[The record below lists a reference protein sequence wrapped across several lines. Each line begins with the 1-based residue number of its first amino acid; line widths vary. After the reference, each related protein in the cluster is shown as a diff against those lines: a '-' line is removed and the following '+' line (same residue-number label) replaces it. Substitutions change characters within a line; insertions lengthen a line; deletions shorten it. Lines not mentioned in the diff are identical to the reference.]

1 MKTFYTERDI
11 EDLHAA
17 GQTRLEINDDV
28 VLTELA
34 REKAVDLG
42 LRLVPVKQRGS
53 QAEQLLRAFG
63 AHLPSSS
70 NKKPATPTTG
80 PASSIDLE
88 LVEQVKAGVIARL
101 GTTEFNGLLD
111 QVIPQIIARVV
122 NNPVSSKPPVPTPKK
137 NHY

>member
-17 GQTRLEINDDV
+17 GQTQLEINDDV

-42 LRLVPVKQRGS
+42 LRLIPIKQRSS

-63 AHLPSSS
+63 AHLPASSK
-70 NKKPATPTTG
+70 NLARTTTG

-88 LVEQVKAGVIARL
+88 LVERVKTGVIARL

-122 NNPVSSKPPVPTPKK
+122 NNPAPSKQPAPTPKSSD
-137 NHY
+137 Y

>member
-17 GQTRLEINDDV
+17 GQTRLEVNDDI

-42 LRLVPVKQRGS
+42 LRLVPIKQRSS

-63 AHLPSSS
+63 AHLPASS
-70 NKKPATPTTG
+70 KKPATRTTA

-88 LVEQVKAGVIARL
+88 LVERVKAGVIARL

-122 NNPVSSKPPVPTPKK
+122 NNPASNKQPAPTPKTRD
-137 NHY
+137 Y